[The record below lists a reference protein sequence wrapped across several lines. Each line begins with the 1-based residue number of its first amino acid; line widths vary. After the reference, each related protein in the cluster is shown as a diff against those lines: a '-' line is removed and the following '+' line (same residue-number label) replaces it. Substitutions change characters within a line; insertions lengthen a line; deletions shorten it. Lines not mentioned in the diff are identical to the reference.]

1 MYNGFDAMVLPR
13 RYAGLCLP
21 MNEALLS
28 GLPVFMTNVSP
39 NNQILPQDWLVES
52 DPIGTIRTKVR
63 INLFEANNV
72 LLAQTIDKYM
82 SINNKINYKEQAYEL
97 GFNNFAPTILKNKYL
112 ELISQI

>member
-39 NNQILPQDWLVES
+39 NNQILPQDWLVDS
-52 DPIGTIRTKVR
+52 DSIGSIRTKVR

-82 SINNKINYKEQAYEL
+82 SINDKTNYKEQAYEL
-97 GFNNFAPTILKNKYL
+97 GFNNFAPTVLKDKYL
-112 ELISQI
+112 ELIAQI